1 MLTYPLPKPSNSTF
15 DKDFVLSIQAEMLDS
30 LIMGT
35 SEESFD
41 RLVSHTHFLF
51 RDVSEGIYFGEG
63 AWGFA
68 ITTSDEDTTG

>member
-1 MLTYPLPKPSNSTF
+1 
-15 DKDFVLSIQAEMLDS
+15 MLDS

-51 RDVSEGIYFGEG
+51 RDASEGIYFGEG